1 LTRRVNF
8 LFLFP
13 PHPETTPATI
23 HARAC
28 SAGQWTLKFH
38 SDAAGAE
45 SR

>member
-1 LTRRVNF
+1 MPYMVLTRRVYF

-28 SAGQWTLKFH
+28 SAYAP
-38 SDAAGAE
+38 AAQPC
-45 SR
+45 S